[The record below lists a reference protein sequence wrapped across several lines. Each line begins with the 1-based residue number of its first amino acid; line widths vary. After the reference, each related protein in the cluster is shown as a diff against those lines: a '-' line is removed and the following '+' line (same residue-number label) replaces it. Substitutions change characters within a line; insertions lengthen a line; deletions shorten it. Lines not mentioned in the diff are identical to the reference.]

1 MRPGRK
7 AVARTFALAAGAG
20 ALWLAAGVATAQP
33 SSAPPP
39 LPSGKPATAVA
50 PSPAAPRTTIQLTPA
65 ERQSI
70 DAAQTGKRGAAPAGD
85 GLVPT
90 DEDMKARPD
99 DDTSGT
105 TRIEQKHQSN
115 RISEVIVTPAGQS
128 RSYVMTN
135 REGRQPYGE
144 FQTNPGLSVPM
155 FLRFEFGKPTPPT
168 TTPPP
173 PSPSPSR

>member
-1 MRPGRK
+1 VAGGRGRDGPAFERTA
-7 AVARTFALAAGAG
+7 AVAVGQAGHGGRAEPCRAAHDD
-20 ALWLAAGVATAQP
+20 
-33 SSAPPP
+33 
-39 LPSGKPATAVA
+39 PA
-50 PSPAAPRTTIQLTPA
+50 
-65 ERQSI
+65 
-70 DAAQTGKRGAAPAGD
+70 DAGD

-105 TRIEQKHQSN
+105 TRIEQKRQSN

>member
-1 MRPGRK
+1 M
-7 AVARTFALAAGAG
+7 ARTCALAAGAG
-20 ALWLAAGVATAQP
+20 ALWLAAGTATGQP

-39 LPSGKPATAVA
+39 LPSGTPAKAVA
-50 PSPAAPRTTIQLTPA
+50 PSPAAPRATIRLTPA
-65 ERQSI
+65 ERQAI
-70 DAAQTGKRGAAPAGD
+70 DAAQTGKPGATRAED

-90 DEDMKARPD
+90 AEDMKARAE

-105 TRIEQKHQSN
+105 TRIEQTHKSN
-115 RISEVIVTPAGQS
+115 RVSEVIVTPPGQW

-155 FLRFEFGKPTPPT
+155 FLRFDFGKPTPPA